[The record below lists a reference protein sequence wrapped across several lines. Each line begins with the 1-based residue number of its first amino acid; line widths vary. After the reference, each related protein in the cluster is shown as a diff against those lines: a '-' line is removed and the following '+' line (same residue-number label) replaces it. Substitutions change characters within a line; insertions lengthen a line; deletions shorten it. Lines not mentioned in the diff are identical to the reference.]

1 MMQWGTGAKVWMWI
15 VLVANGLSCL
25 GILPVFAISPVLAII
40 TLVLEIILIVGV
52 IMLLFKRQK
61 IGFYLLCV
69 CAVLTMIFNIILGTG
84 IIRAVAGVILMPTI
98 TFLVIRD
105 QWNDLA

>member
-15 VLVANGLSCL
+15 VLVVNGLSCL
-25 GILPVFAISPVLAII
+25 GIIPIFAVLPVLAII

-52 IMLLFKRQK
+52 IILLFKRQK

-84 IIRAVAGVILMPTI
+84 IIRAVASVILMPTI